1 MPGGLPESVRDGLR
15 GLFRDLS
22 RPKIFERFLVI
33 RGQIAAARGAQNQ
46 FISRA
51 RRPPVSSIPES
62 E

>member
-1 MPGGLPESVRDGLR
+1 MPDGLPKSVRDGLR

-33 RGQIAAARGAQNQ
+33 RGQIAAARSAQNQ

-51 RRPPVSSIPES
+51 RRPPVS
-62 E
+62 